1 MLCWRVS
8 NLYIRSF
15 LLRPLAGLC
24 ICTHR
29 IDMCGGGIKTSGTK
43 MAPPSNCAANTAGAP
58 KKLRVLS
65 PYLQTTLHIQR
76 LSSED
81 TKIAL
86 WQPTVQ
92 QAEDSPSGSCT
103 TSKWTGRGR
112 TTCQRNWSLWK
123 KQSHLRS
130 YKFWTN
136 LTCFHLHNLTPLL
149 AGALGR
155 LTRWWRWQ
163 WRMMLPLLDCLWWP
177 FTQNQSGSLGISIR
191 RLGNQTLQSGPGWQS
206 KILPTVSR
214 WQRWTRTYWELFCG
228 EKKAARLR
236 RRRCGVDGGVAKD
249 DDDPATMITK
259 DTRDDEGRAVSN
271 DQPEPKCF

>member
-65 PYLQTTLHIQR
+65 PYLQTTLHIQC

-112 TTCQRNWSLWK
+112 TTCQRNWNLWK

-130 YKFWTN
+130 YKFWT
-136 LTCFHLHNLTPLL
+136 TLL
-149 AGALGR
+149 AFTFAI
-155 LTRWWRWQ
+155 WFPF
-163 WRMMLPLLDCLWWP
+163 LPVLLEDLLDDEDGNEEWCFP
-177 FTQNQSGSLGISIR
+177 FL
-191 RLGNQTLQSGPGWQS
+191 
-206 KILPTVSR
+206 TVFGDHSPK
-214 WQRWTRTYWELFCG
+214 TKVVAWE
-228 EKKAARLR
+228 
-236 RRRCGVDGGVAKD
+236 
-249 DDDPATMITK
+249 
-259 DTRDDEGRAVSN
+259 
-271 DQPEPKCF
+271 

>member
-65 PYLQTTLHIQR
+65 PYLQTTLHIQC
-76 LSSED
+76 LSGEN

-112 TTCQRNWSLWK
+112 TTCQ
-123 KQSHLRS
+123 SHLRS
-130 YKFWTN
+130 YKFWT
-136 LTCFHLHNLTPLL
+136 TLL
-149 AGALGR
+149 ASPSQSDSPSCR
-155 LTRWWRWQ
+155 CSWKTYS
-163 WRMMLPLLDCLWWP
+163 MMKMAMKNDASPSWL
-177 FTQNQSGSLGISIR
+177 SLVTIH
-191 RLGNQTLQSGPGWQS
+191 
-206 KILPTVSR
+206 
-214 WQRWTRTYWELFCG
+214 
-228 EKKAARLR
+228 
-236 RRRCGVDGGVAKD
+236 
-249 DDDPATMITK
+249 
-259 DTRDDEGRAVSN
+259 
-271 DQPEPKCF
+271 PKPKW